1 MKFIPSVAFKQ
12 QMAPAQGGVT
22 VSNHS
27 TTFVAIGAPGLATA
41 IKVPAVP
48 DGTGRLADAQ

>member
-12 QMAPAQGGVT
+12 QMAPAQVGVT

-27 TTFVAIGAPGLATA
+27 TTFVAIGASGLATA
-41 IKVPAVP
+41 ITVPAVP
-48 DGTGRLADAQ
+48 DRTRRLADAQ